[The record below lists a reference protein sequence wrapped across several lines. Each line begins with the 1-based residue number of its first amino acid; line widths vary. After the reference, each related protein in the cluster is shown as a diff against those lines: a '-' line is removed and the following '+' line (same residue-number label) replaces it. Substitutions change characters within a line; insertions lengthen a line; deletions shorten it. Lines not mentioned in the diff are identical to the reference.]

1 MQFEFSCIFM
11 VVLMARI
18 AKCVGWPDDAIAA
31 TITLFRLHL
40 RVILFGYSVLNDYK
54 KTLLL

>member
-18 AKCVGWPDDAIAA
+18 AKCVGWPDDAITA

-40 RVILFGYSVLNDYK
+40 SVILFSYAVLNDYK

>member
-11 VVLMARI
+11 VALMARI
-18 AKCVGWPDDAIAA
+18 AKCVGCPDDAIAA

-40 RVILFGYSVLNDYK
+40 RVILFGYAVVNDYK

>member
-1 MQFEFSCIFM
+1 MQFKFSSIRL
-11 VVLMARI
+11 VVFMARI

-40 RVILFGYSVLNDYK
+40 RVILFGYAVLNDYK